1 VADQND
7 PEVVRREY
15 ADEKG
20 LAGRQSVWARR
31 RGGRPLDVAF
41 DQVVAQ
47 RPRRVLEVG
56 CGQGEFAER
65 LMAHGLEV
73 VAVDQSQRM
82 VELTRARGV
91 DARVADIR
99 QLPFG
104 ADEFDVAVA
113 NFMLYHV
120 YDLHRGL
127 AELARVSPV
136 LVAST
141 NGERHLAEMWAVV
154 DRDLWARTH
163 LFFRENGEAY
173 LREHYE
179 KVRMVD
185 VPGTISMTAD
195 DMRNY
200 IAHSIAHKHL
210 VARVPSFAGSTTVTA
225 SSCVFVAAR

>member
-20 LAGRQSVWARR
+20 LSGRQSLWARR
-31 RGGRPLDVAF
+31 SGRQPLDVAF
-41 DQVVAQ
+41 DEIVALQ
-47 RPRRVLEVG
+47 PRRVLEVG

-65 LMAHGLEV
+65 LVAHGLEV
-73 VAVDQSQRM
+73 VALDQSERM
-82 VELTRARGV
+82 VELTQARGV
-91 DARVADIR
+91 DARVGDIQ

-113 NFMLYHV
+113 NFVLYHV

-127 AELARVSPV
+127 SELARVSPR

-154 DRDLWARTH
+154 DRDLWSRTH

-179 KVRMVD
+179 EVGMVD

-195 DMRNY
+195 DMRHY
-200 IAHSIAHKHL
+200 IAHSVAHKHL
-210 VARVPSFAGSTTVTA
+210 ADRVPSFAGSATVTA